1 MDIELER
8 RLAKEAADGSAKS
21 KLKVIIDYLLKR
33 KMADRDPYIDNEYV
47 VQYIEQHVPELVLKD
62 DPMKRRLSDKSF
74 YESLRNAKKELA
86 QELKDKNGFR
96 LRGNS
101 FAYPLEGADD
111 VIGRISERKKS
122 VRKNKLNQI
131 MAYSRGL
138 FPSMW
143 ENAFSDFVYR
153 IADEELPK
161 FPKVIDFGA
170 NPNLENANYLPQLFD
185 AIVGRQVLKMAYSPH
200 YSYTT
205 IIIFHP
211 YYLKHYNNRWFVI
224 GFSVG
229 ENGDAYDN
237 DVRALDRINDLQE
250 CGDVVYRNPQVD
262 YDIFF
267 DDVIGVTHLK
277 GMEESEI
284 VIKTLDDYVH
294 QRVKTKPPHSSL
306 KEKMAFGVSGENC
319 GLLSIKVRPN
329 PELKALL
336 LSYGAS
342 IRVVQ
347 PEWYAQ
353 EMAEE
358 IKKMAENYNQ

>member
-47 VQYIEQHVPELVLKD
+47 VQFVEQHVPGLVLKD

-101 FAYPLEGADD
+101 FAYPLEGVDD

-131 MAYSRGL
+131 MAHSKGL
-138 FPSMW
+138 FPSVW

-153 IADEELPK
+153 MADDELPRL
-161 FPKVIDFGA
+161 PKVIDFGA
-170 NPNLENANYLPQLFD
+170 NPRLENADYLPQLFD
-185 AIVGRQVLKMAYSPH
+185 AIIGRRVLKMTYSPH
-200 YSYTT
+200 YTHTT
-205 IIIFHP
+205 DIIFHP

-224 GFSVG
+224 GYSVG
-229 ENGDAYDN
+229 ADGMAYDH
-237 DVRALDRINDLQE
+237 DVRSLDRISSLQA
-250 CGDVVYRNPQVD
+250 CGDVAYRSPEVD
-262 YDIFF
+262 FNTFF
-267 DDVIGVTHLK
+267 DDIIGVTHLK
-277 GMEESEI
+277 GVEVMEI

-294 QRVKTKPPHSSL
+294 QRLKTKPPHSSA
-306 KEKMAFGVSGENC
+306 KEKMAFGESGEDY
-319 GLLSIKVRPN
+319 GLITFRVRPN

-336 LSYGAS
+336 LSFGPS
-342 IRVVQ
+342 IRVIQ
-347 PEWYAQ
+347 PEGYAR